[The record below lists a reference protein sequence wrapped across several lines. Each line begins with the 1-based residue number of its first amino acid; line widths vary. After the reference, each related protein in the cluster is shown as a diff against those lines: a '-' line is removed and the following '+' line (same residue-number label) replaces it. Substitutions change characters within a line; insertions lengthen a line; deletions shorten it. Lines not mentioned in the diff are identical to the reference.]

1 MKAFL
6 IYGLMAVILPLSF
19 FSPFAGLISY
29 FWIAYLRPH
38 QWAWLPDSR
47 ISLAVAVATLAGY
60 LIFELPRR
68 LPRLLPNALIVL
80 LWGQFGLATLF
91 AYNYE
96 ASQPK
101 WVEFSKTVLIA
112 LLVTALADGER
123 RIRLLYLWTVVGI
136 GLLAVRSFIGVV
148 LSGGEYRSY
157 GPGGMFEDNND
168 YALLLV
174 MLTPMLYYAARGAE
188 QWWLKYGCYALT
200 AMSFTVVFFTRS
212 RGGFL
217 GLCVV
222 ALALGLRS
230 KYKVTGLIAAPVA
243 ILLVLAIA
251 PGVVTDRLGT
261 IQTAREQDQ
270 SAQQRLR
277 VWGYSLQIMRD
288 YPFTGVG
295 ARNLLEVYGKY
306 GDPTDARVAH
316 NSFLQLGV
324 DAGPPALFLFLSM
337 IGLSY
342 FRLWR
347 TRGILKQRAPDSP
360 LIGYTHGMQVA
371 LLGFMVSGFFVSRY
385 DLELVYEVA
394 ALATALG
401 ILARSYE
408 REAEAKLAVVGWQL
422 AVDKA
427 QPKVVE
433 PLITSN
439 PQLPTAN

>member
-1 MKAFL
+1 VL
-6 IYGLMAVILPLSF
+6 VLPLAF

-29 FWIAYLRPH
+29 IWIAYLRPH

-68 LPRLLPNALIVL
+68 LPRLLPNALLVL
-80 LWGQFGLATLF
+80 LWVQFGLATLF

-96 ASQPK
+96 SSQPK
-101 WVEFSKTVLIA
+101 YVEFSKTILIA
-112 LLVTALADGER
+112 LLVTALADSER
-123 RIRLLYLWTVVGI
+123 RIRLLYLWMVVGI
-136 GLLAVRSFIGVV
+136 GLLAVRSFIGVL
-148 LSGGEYRSY
+148 LSAGEYRSY

-174 MLTPMLYYAARGAE
+174 MLTPLLYYAARSAT

-200 AMSFTVVFFTRS
+200 AMSFVVVFFTRS

-222 ALALGLRS
+222 ALLLGLRS
-230 KYKVTGLIAAPVA
+230 KYKLTGLVAAPLA

-251 PGVVTDRLGT
+251 PGVVTERIGT
-261 IQTAREQDQ
+261 IQGAREQDQ

-277 VWGYSLQIMRD
+277 VWGYSLEIMRD
-288 YPFTGVG
+288 YPVTGVG
-295 ARNLLEVYGKY
+295 ARNLLEIYGRY
-306 GDPTDARVAH
+306 GDPEDARVAH

-324 DAGPPALFLFLSM
+324 DAGVPALLLFLLL

-347 TRGILKQRAPDSP
+347 TRGILRQRAPDSP

-385 DLELVYEVA
+385 DLELVYQVA
-394 ALATALG
+394 ALATAMRL
-401 ILARSYE
+401 LAVQYE
-408 REAEAKLAVVGWQL
+408 REAQ
-422 AVDKA
+422 
-427 QPKVVE
+427 VE
-433 PLITSN
+433 LSVAGSRLSAPHQ
-439 PQLPTAN
+439 QLPVAG